1 MAVFSAAAARKAG
14 RKQRKA
20 QAKLD
25 NLLANRQQIINP
37 YSNVSDLSD
46 MISNP
51 FANLQVATQA
61 AEMQADEADISLANT
76 LDTLRATGA
85 GSAGATALAQAALR
99 SKQGIA
105 ATIEQQEAQNARLRA
120 QGEQQAMG
128 LRLQQAQRVQD
139 ADVMGRTF
147 MFQARESRQIADI
160 SREAG
165 MVQQYGQQ
173 EADARGAMG
182 ANFAGAL
189 GGIAQGAGAFF
200 GAKGGS
206 DRRLK
211 QDIKFLRLSPS
222 GLKIYSFK
230 YKNAE
235 GVYEGVMSDEVPTDA
250 VIKNFVGIYD
260 GVDYSKIDV
269 EFKRIK

>member
-1 MAVFSAAAARKAG
+1 MAVFSAAAAKKAG
-14 RKQRKA
+14 RKQKAA

-46 MISNP
+46 MVSNP

-99 SKQGIA
+99 SKQGIS

-120 QGEQQAMG
+120 QGEQQAMTM
-128 LRLQQAQRVQD
+128 RLAQAQRVQD

-147 MFQARESRQIADI
+147 MFQAREGRQVANIA
-160 SREAG
+160 REAG

-173 EADARGAMG
+173 EADARAAMG

-189 GGIAQGAGAFF
+189 GGIAQGVGAYY
-200 GAKGGS
+200 GAKS

-211 QDIKFLRLSPS
+211 QDIEFLRLSPS

-230 YKNAE
+230 YKNEE
-235 GVYEGVMSDEVPTDA
+235 GVYEGVMSDEVPADA

>member
-20 QAKLD
+20 QANLD

-46 MISNP
+46 MVSNP
-51 FANLQVATQA
+51 FNNLQVATQA

-99 SKQGIA
+99 SKQGIS

-120 QGEQQAMG
+120 QGEQQAMTM
-128 LRLQQAQRVQD
+128 RLAQAQRVQD

-147 MFQARESRQIADI
+147 MFQAREGREIANI
-160 SREAG
+160 SREAA

-182 ANFAGAL
+182 ANFATAL
-189 GGIAQGAGAFF
+189 GGIAQGVGSML
-200 GAKGGS
+200 S

-211 QDIKFLRLSPS
+211 QDIEFVRLSPS

-235 GVYEGVMSDEVPTDA
+235 GVYEGVMSDEVPADA